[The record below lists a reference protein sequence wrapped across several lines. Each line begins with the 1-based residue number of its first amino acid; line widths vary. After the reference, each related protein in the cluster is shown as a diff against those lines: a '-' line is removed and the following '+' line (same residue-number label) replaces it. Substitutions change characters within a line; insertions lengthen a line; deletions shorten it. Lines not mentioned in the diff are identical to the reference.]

1 MTEPIAATPG
11 WVDDR
16 LDTIFAR
23 LPPSAQPACNAFA
36 ECMASSKSPAAPSD
50 MLGAEFE
57 PCHAAFRQALQGLNL
72 ETGLLAQ
79 VMGDLE
85 ALEAEIATDS

>member
-23 LPPSAQPACNAFA
+23 LPAEAQPACDAFA
-36 ECMASSKSPAAPSD
+36 ECLASSKAPAAPSD
-50 MLGAEFE
+50 TLGAEFE
-57 PCHAAFRQALQGLNL
+57 LCHAAFRRA
-72 ETGLLAQ
+72 LLAMPLDATVLDA
-79 VMGDLE
+79 VMRDLE
-85 ALEAEIATDS
+85 ALEAEIGADS

>member
-23 LPPSAQPACNAFA
+23 LPPAAQPACNAFA
-36 ECMASSKSPAAPSD
+36 ECLASSKSPAAPSD
-50 MLGAEFE
+50 MLGTEFE
-57 PCHAAFRQALQGLNL
+57 PCHAAFRQALQGFGLDA
-72 ETGLLAQ
+72 GLLSE

-85 ALEAEIATDS
+85 ALEAEIAADS